1 MAKESQP
8 IRLSYVNDARIIKI
22 EETAPKHLP
31 VDAQRLY
38 NTITNRNELTQVEK
52 VPKFTCLR
60 PASCLGLKIYYL
72 GYYSRTNK
80 FGNLKGKNGV

>member
-1 MAKESQP
+1 MARESQP

-38 NTITNRNELTQVEK
+38 NTITNRSELTQVEK
-52 VPKFTCLR
+52 VPKFTCL
-60 PASCLGLKIYYL
+60 GLKLYYL